1 MTMTMTTM
9 SDGHKAARAVYVAW
23 ATLVI
28 ACTAWAVNRGGVFAP
43 DKVTGVPK
51 SVRNNPGSYR
61 SVYVGGRI
69 IRGK

>member
-1 MTMTMTTM
+1 MTMSSEHKTT
-9 SDGHKAARAVYVAW
+9 RATYVVW

-28 ACTAWAVNRGGVFAP
+28 SVTAWAMNRGGIFAP
-43 DKVTGVPK
+43 EKVTGVPK

>member
-1 MTMTMTTM
+1 MTTM
-9 SDGHKAARAVYVAW
+9 SDSHRSAR
-23 ATLVI
+23 TLYLI
-28 ACTAWAVNRGGVFAP
+28 WAVLVVGATGWAINRGGVFAP
-43 DKVTGVPK
+43 EKVTGVPK

>member
-1 MTMTMTTM
+1 M
-9 SDGHKAARAVYVAW
+9 SNGDKMVRAVYVAW

-28 ACTAWAVNRGGVFAP
+28 VGTAWAVNRGGVFAP
-43 DKVTGVPK
+43 EKVTGVPK

>member
-1 MTMTMTTM
+1 MTTM
-9 SDGHKAARAVYVAW
+9 SDGHKLPRMIYVGW
-23 ATLVI
+23 ATVVI
-28 ACTAWAVNRGGVFAP
+28 AVTAWAIQRGGVFAP
-43 DKVTGVPK
+43 ETVTGVPK

>member
-1 MTMTMTTM
+1 MMTMTMN
-9 SDGHKAARAVYVAW
+9 SEHKAARTAYVVW

-28 ACTAWAVNRGGVFAP
+28 SFTAWAINRGGVFAP
-43 DKVTGVPK
+43 ETVTGVPK

>member
-1 MTMTMTTM
+1 MN
-9 SDGHKAARAVYVAW
+9 DGRKMARLAYLVW

-28 ACTAWAVNRGGVFAP
+28 TVTAWATNRGGVFAP
-43 DKVTGVPK
+43 EKVTGVPK

>member
-1 MTMTMTTM
+1 MTMNDSHRT
-9 SDGHKAARAVYVAW
+9 ARMLYLVW
-23 ATLVI
+23 AILVVGG
-28 ACTAWAVNRGGVFAP
+28 TAWAINRGGVFAP
-43 DKVTGVPK
+43 EKVTGVPK